1 MFTIEMIPFNEDFIP
16 ETGRKYLVKTKFTNS
31 PTNNQQVIDARV
43 EYVWN
48 NKKQKFTC
56 SVDVQNQI
64 ITHISKNPIL

>member
-1 MFTIEMIPFNEDFIP
+1 MFNITMIPFTEDFIP

-31 PTNNQQVIDARV
+31 PMNNQQVIDARV

-48 NKKQKFTC
+48 NKKEKFIC

-64 ITHISKNPIL
+64 VTHISEKPIL